1 MFLIL
6 GRNFLKII
14 LCFSFFVSKLALASV
29 NVPGKFDRVEV
40 YDDGRYLGIRGS
52 DDKRRRVW
60 KGVFDRE
67 SGRYLTSEAQDLT
80 VRHVSTGASSTGKV
94 SAVVSSSVSRVGV
107 LAGVGK
113 LARLG
118 AKFSTRAV
126 PYVGTALLA
135 HDIYEIFKDD
145 IQAQG
150 YQYDPETDKF
160 VKGYEYSN
168 CIWYRV
174 GTYPNEKLVN
184 DSCYGVD
191 SSIMRLMSDYSRFPE
206 VKELMESQMERL
218 ARPYWDRHKKELAK
232 SSALNWNLFVLSHC
246 EFNWNGGSCLVNN
259 GDDYRSVVS
268 FSLSYNSKYK
278 EEMDAKKLEEILAL
292 KVDANPDKYI
302 QATGYPGYSEKV
314 EVAPGTKVNMGP
326 VTDRNGNPV
335 QVVATFGRDAQGN
348 TMADVQV
355 IPRPDLTPGS
365 AEAPNV
371 QPLPEVSPAE
381 NPANNPNPN
390 EHPGTRPNPEPE
402 PDLNPDANPDT
413 DGQPGTSPDS
423 PAVPGRTNGRDGK
436 DGKDGKDGGLLC
448 KFFPDILACDR
459 LPNPEP
465 AKDLNLPS
473 ETVNVEFQKSG
484 IFQDSAQC
492 PAPVTFTIT
501 VLDSSRQFAFS
512 FENACTIAERLR
524 YMLLALAWA
533 VAAFF
538 CIRTVSRE
546 V

>member
-1 MFLIL
+1 MFIIL

-14 LCFSFFVSKLALASV
+14 LCFSFFVSKFALASV
-29 NVPGKFDRVEV
+29 NAPGKFDRVEV

-52 DDKRRRVW
+52 DDKRRRIW

-67 SGRYLTSEAQDLT
+67 SGRYLTSEAQDLK

-94 SAVVSSSVSRVGV
+94 SSVVSSSVSRAGV

-118 AKFSTRAV
+118 AKLSTRAV

-135 HDIYEIFKDD
+135 HDVYETFKED

-168 CIWYRV
+168 CLWYEDKRRINR
-174 GTYPNEKLVN
+174 TYG
-184 DSCYGVD
+184 CYGVD
-191 SSIMRLMSDYSRFPE
+191 SSIMRLMSDDSRFPE
-206 VKELMESQMERL
+206 VKELMESQMYRL
-218 ARPYWDRHKKELAK
+218 ARPFWNWHKEELNK
-232 SSALNWNLFVLSHC
+232 LSSLDWNNFVLNSC
-246 EFNWNGGSCLVNN
+246 TFDWNGGDCVVNK
-259 GDDYRSVVS
+259 GDDYRNGAD
-268 FSLSYNSKYK
+268 FSLIRNSKYK
-278 EEMDAKKLEEILAL
+278 EEMDAKKLEEILSL

-302 QATGYPGYSEKV
+302 KATGYPGYSEKV

-335 QVVATFGRDAQGN
+335 QVVATFGRDSQGN
-348 TMADVQV
+348 TTVDVQV

-365 AEAPNV
+365 AEAPNA

-390 EHPGTRPNPEPE
+390 ENPGTSPNPEPD

-413 DGQPGTSPDS
+413 DGQPGTRPDS
-423 PAVPGRTNGRDGK
+423 PAVPDRPNGRHRKERKEGE
-436 DGKDGKDGGLLC
+436 DGGLLC
-448 KFFPDILACDR
+448 DYFPEILACQEMGKPSDGMFHDISI
-459 LPNPEP
+459 PQVIDDKTWSSHNF
-465 AKDLNLPS
+465 LPS
-473 ETVNVEFQKSG
+473 NGV
-484 IFQDSAQC
+484 C
-492 PAPVTFTIT
+492 PQPKTFH
-501 VLDSSRQFAFS
+501 VFGRQYQASYEPLCVFAEKIRF
-512 FENACTIAERLR
+512 AV
-524 YMLLALAWA
+524 LLAFIIMS
-533 VAAFF
+533 AFVVF
-538 CIRTVSRE
+538 GSLKGK
-546 V
+546 

>member
-14 LCFSFFVSKLALASV
+14 LCFSFFVPKFALASV

-52 DDKRRRVW
+52 DDKRRRIW

-67 SGRYLTSEAQDLT
+67 SGRYLTSEAQHLT
-80 VRHVSTGASSTGKV
+80 VRHVSTGASSPGKV
-94 SAVVSSSVSRVGV
+94 SAVVSSSVSRAGV
-107 LAGVGK
+107 LSGVGK
-113 LARLG
+113 LVRQG
-118 AKFSTRAV
+118 AKFGTRAV

-135 HDIYEIFKDD
+135 HDVYQTFKED
-145 IQAQG
+145 IQARG
-150 YQYDPETDKF
+150 YRYDPETNKF

-168 CIWYRV
+168 CIWDFV
-174 GTYPNEKLVN
+174 ENGIKTYG
-184 DSCYGVD
+184 CYGVD
-191 SSIMRLMSDYSRFPE
+191 SSIMRLEKDYERFPE
-206 VKELMESQMERL
+206 VKELMSHQMERI
-218 ARPYWDRHKKELAK
+218 ARPFWNKRKEEINKNA
-232 SSALNWNLFVLSHC
+232 ALKWRLFPLSHC
-246 EFNWNGGSCLVNN
+246 VFAWNGGGCFVRN
-259 GDDYRSVVS
+259 GDNLIHRVYFKLER
-268 FSLSYNSKYK
+268 NPKYK
-278 EEMDAKKLEEILAL
+278 EEMDAKKLEEILSL
-292 KVDANPDKYI
+292 KVDADPDKYI
-302 QATGYPGYSEKV
+302 KATGYPGYSEKV

-335 QVVATFGRDAQGN
+335 QVAATFGRDAQGN
-348 TMADVQV
+348 TTADVQV
-355 IPRPDLTPGS
+355 IPRPDLTPAS
-365 AEAPNV
+365 AEAPHA

-381 NPANNPNPN
+381 NPANNPDPDEN
-390 EHPGTRPNPEPE
+390 PGTRPNPEPD

-423 PAVPGRTNGRDGK
+423 PAVPDRPNGR
-436 DGKDGKDGGLLC
+436 DGKDGGLLC

-459 LPNPEP
+459 LPEPNPAE
-465 AKDLNLPS
+465 DLNLPS

-501 VLDSSRQFAFS
+501 VLDSSKQFAFS

-546 V
+546 I

>member
-1 MFLIL
+1 
-6 GRNFLKII
+6 
-14 LCFSFFVSKLALASV
+14 
-29 NVPGKFDRVEV
+29 
-40 YDDGRYLGIRGS
+40 
-52 DDKRRRVW
+52 
-60 KGVFDRE
+60 
-67 SGRYLTSEAQDLT
+67 
-80 VRHVSTGASSTGKV
+80 
-94 SAVVSSSVSRVGV
+94 
-107 LAGVGK
+107 
-113 LARLG
+113 
-118 AKFSTRAV
+118 

-135 HDIYEIFKDD
+135 HDVYETFKED

-168 CIWYRV
+168 CLWYEDKRRINR
-174 GTYPNEKLVN
+174 TYG
-184 DSCYGVD
+184 CYGVD
-191 SSIMRLMSDYSRFPE
+191 SSIMRLMSDDSRFPE
-206 VKELMESQMERL
+206 VKELMESQMYRL
-218 ARPYWDRHKKELAK
+218 ARPFWNWHKEELNK
-232 SSALNWNLFVLSHC
+232 LSSLDWNNFVLNRC
-246 EFNWNGGSCLVNN
+246 TFNWNGGDCLVNK
-259 GDDYRSVVS
+259 GDDFRNGAD
-268 FSLSYNSKYK
+268 FSLIRNSKYK
-278 EEMDAKKLEEILAL
+278 EEMDAKKLEEILSL

-302 QATGYPGYSEKV
+302 KATGYPGYSEKV

-335 QVVATFGRDAQGN
+335 QVVATFGRDSQGN
-348 TMADVQV
+348 TTVDVQV

-365 AEAPNV
+365 AEAPNA

-390 EHPGTRPNPEPE
+390 ENPGTSPNPEPD

-413 DGQPGTSPDS
+413 DGQPGTRPDS

-459 LPNPEP
+459 LPESNPAE
-465 AKDLNLPS
+465 DLNLPS

-492 PAPVTFTIT
+492 PAPVTFTVT

>member
-1 MFLIL
+1 
-6 GRNFLKII
+6 
-14 LCFSFFVSKLALASV
+14 V
-29 NVPGKFDRVEV
+29 NK
-40 YDDGRYLGIRGS
+40 
-52 DDKRRRVW
+52 
-60 KGVFDRE
+60 
-67 SGRYLTSEAQDLT
+67 
-80 VRHVSTGASSTGKV
+80 
-94 SAVVSSSVSRVGV
+94 
-107 LAGVGK
+107 
-113 LARLG
+113 
-118 AKFSTRAV
+118 
-126 PYVGTALLA
+126 
-135 HDIYEIFKDD
+135 
-145 IQAQG
+145 
-150 YQYDPETDKF
+150 
-160 VKGYEYSN
+160 
-168 CIWYRV
+168 
-174 GTYPNEKLVN
+174 
-184 DSCYGVD
+184 
-191 SSIMRLMSDYSRFPE
+191 
-206 VKELMESQMERL
+206 
-218 ARPYWDRHKKELAK
+218 
-232 SSALNWNLFVLSHC
+232 
-246 EFNWNGGSCLVNN
+246 
-259 GDDYRSVVS
+259 GDDFRNGAN
-268 FSLSYNSKYK
+268 FSLIRNPKYK
-278 EEMDAKKLEEILAL
+278 EEMDAKKLEEILSL

-302 QATGYPGYSEKV
+302 KATGYPGYSEKV

-335 QVVATFGRDAQGN
+335 QVVATFGRDSQGN
-348 TMADVQV
+348 TTVDVQV

-365 AEAPNV
+365 AEAPNA

-390 EHPGTRPNPEPE
+390 ENPGTSPNPEPD

-413 DGQPGTSPDS
+413 DGQPGTRPDS

-459 LPNPEP
+459 LPESNPAE
-465 AKDLNLPS
+465 DLNLPS

-492 PAPVTFTIT
+492 PAPVTFTVT